1 MSLTSVTDPQCQV
14 AAASARLIVATTTS
28 TMGQEADFVKGY
40 SMPAIGHR
48 NVTVPPRVSAGV
60 E

>member
-1 MSLTSVTDPQCQV
+1 MSLICI
-14 AAASARLIVATTTS
+14 RLDHTKQTVSGFLA
-28 TMGQEADFVKGY
+28 QFVKGY

-48 NVTVPPRVSAGV
+48 NVTVPPRVWAGV

>member
-1 MSLTSVTDPQCQV
+1 M
-14 AAASARLIVATTTS
+14 AAAERSLA
-28 TMGQEADFVKGY
+28 VKGY

-48 NVTVPPRVSAGV
+48 NVTVPPRVWAGV